1 MDHAAPGLPAA
12 PTIPA
17 RGVRARRNLVH
28 LALDLAIGV
37 GSVLLLSFRFTG
49 LLLHEWLGLAIFPA
63 LVTHLLLNWDWVV
76 ATARRSFRQM
86 PGTLRLS
93 AVLNTLLF
101 VAMTLVTVSGVLIS
115 EAVVPGLAIGGTG
128 RGFWHF
134 LHTQAANATLIIVGL
149 HLALHWRWLLGTAR
163 QGLRG
168 AWRPGRQRAALAD
181 TAVRGEA
188 VAR

>member
-49 LLLHEWLGLAIFPA
+49 LLL
-63 LVTHLLLNWDWVV
+63 NWDWFV

-128 RGFWHF
+128 RGFWRF

>member
-37 GSVLLLSFRFTG
+37 GSG
-49 LLLHEWLGLAIFPA
+49 LLLHEWLGLAIIPA
-63 LVTHLLLNWDWVV
+63 LVTHLLLNWDWFV

-128 RGFWHF
+128 RGFWRF